1 MKFNLKKELA
11 DGTPF
16 IQSGAD
22 QPLRLGIRTIILP
35 LVAVILSAVFYEV
48 FDAAQTL
55 RTDSGNLPSLTMG
68 IVLILVSLI
77 FRCGAELEGRKKM
90 KETT

>member
-11 DGTPF
+11 DVTPF

-48 FDAAQTL
+48 FDVAQTL

-90 KETT
+90 EETT

>member
-16 IQSGAD
+16 TQSGAD
-22 QPLRLGIRTIILP
+22 QILRLGIRTIVLP
-35 LVAVILSAVFYEV
+35 LVAEILRAVFYEV
-48 FDAAQTL
+48 FDVAQAL
-55 RTDSGNLPSLTMG
+55 RTDSGNLPSLIMG

-77 FRCGAELEGRKKM
+77 FRYGAELEGRKEM
-90 KETT
+90 EETT